1 MTEPPWLPVAP
12 KTVMSLDMVALVL
25 VVVLEVVVLFSRC
38 SVEMCDVV
46 NGMQAVDRM
55 GTVEEN
61 HDINTRW

>member
-25 VVVLEVVVLFSRC
+25 VVVLEVVVLFLRC

-46 NGMQAVDRM
+46 NGMQAVNRT
-55 GTVEEN
+55 GTAEEN